1 MGNVFFLL
9 LLFFKFKFKIIQPA
23 ALLAESLSQPS
34 SNDGG
39 SFGME
44 LADFMAAMVVLS
56 VSKIGIATLGLAP
69 GGIG

>member
-1 MGNVFFLL
+1 MES
-9 LLFFKFKFKIIQPA
+9 A

-34 SNDGG
+34 GDDGG

-56 VSKIGIATLGLAP
+56 LGKIGIATLGLAP